1 MASLRARRKKRISED
16 KWVLGEKLTKSGRE
30 RGRRRKQMK
39 KMSGVKVTSRIKP
52 STAGVKGAKGTI
64 AEKKKAYGIK
74 SKIKKKDLAKKGSE
88 LTKAG
93 AYPAYKKE
101 SKSAGSF
108 RAARKKGCGGSE
120 GGSFSWHGRSYNCKV
135 AKPTKKQMA
144 VRKAKAL
151 PGGLKNP
158 TAST

>member
-1 MASLRARRKKRISED
+1 MASLRARRKKRIFED
-16 KWVLGEKLTKSGRE
+16 KWVLGEKLTKAGRE

-39 KMSGVKVTSRIKP
+39 QMSGVKVTSRIKP

-93 AYPAYKKE
+93 VYPAYKKK

-108 RAARKKGCGGSE
+108 RTARRKACGDKE
-120 GGSFSWHGRSYNCKV
+120 GGTFSWGDRSYSCAV
-135 AKPTKKQMA
+135 AKPTKKQNA
-144 VRKAKAL
+144 VRKAKVL